1 MKISLEDDFA
11 IFKILYLKTVRQ
23 VCVKIKENRKKIAE
37 KLDMDL
43 VKSDHINHVLISTER
58 LSEKLGS
65 SSRLEVAV

>member
-11 IFKILYLKTVRQ
+11 IFKIFYLKTVRQ
-23 VCVKIKENRKKIAE
+23 VCVKIKENCKKIAE

-43 VKSDHINHVLISTER
+43 VKSDHINHVLISTEKI
-58 LSEKLGS
+58 SEKLGS